1 MPGKIRALFSRHK
14 NRLAPRFSAYMES
27 KPLLLALS
35 IFNWP
40 RRKIRQMYGWVVG
53 WSDTPKAERA
63 LGAIAIAEG
72 SFFPIPPDPLLIAM
86 TTAKPKKYL
95 RFATICTG
103 ASIAGG
109 ILGYLIGLAL
119 FGTAGQ
125 WVVDTYH
132 LQSDF
137 DAVGQRYEDSAF
149 LTVLT
154 AAFTPIP
161 FKLIT
166 ISAGVFHVNFI
177 AFIVASIIGRGA
189 RFFLVATLAHHLG
202 RRYKDKIERYID
214 VLGLLFIVLIVLG
227 FLAFKLVL

>member
-1 MPGKIRALFSRHK
+1 MPGRVRSLLSRQ
-14 NRLAPRFSAYMES
+14 RQRWAPRFSAYLES

-95 RFATICTG
+95 RFATICTA
-103 ASIAGG
+103 ASIVGG
-109 ILGYLIGLAL
+109 ALGYLIGLVL
-119 FGTAGQ
+119 FETVGQ
-125 WVVDTYH
+125 WIVDTYH

-137 DAVGQRYEDSAF
+137 DAIGQRYEDSAF
-149 LTVLT
+149 LAVLT

-166 ISAGVFHVNFI
+166 VSAGVFHVNFI

-189 RFFLVATLAHHLG
+189 RFFLVATLMHHLG

-214 VLGLLFIVLIVLG
+214 VLGLLFIVLIILG
-227 FLAFKLVL
+227 FVAFKFML